1 MQSAYAMIQIVNLG
15 GKIPCSLAGWAISPP
30 SSTPSPLIFFFSYK
44 IKHCLLVD
52 YLPWRNTLTGI
63 QAESDFNLQG
73 VFETDFQMA

>member
-1 MQSAYAMIQIVNLG
+1 ML
-15 GKIPCSLAGWAISPP
+15 PWL
-30 SSTPSPLIFFFSYK
+30 TPSHFSSLFHPTSPFIFFFFPAKSNTVF
-44 IKHCLLVD
+44 LED

>member
-1 MQSAYAMIQIVNLG
+1 MLPGWLG
-15 GKIPCSLAGWAISPP
+15 ATSPP
-30 SSTPSPLIFFFSYK
+30 SSTPPPPLFSFFPPAKSNTVF
-44 IKHCLLVD
+44 LED